1 MMGSLLARCKVRMSI
16 RISRY
21 HINAFEEA
29 ARDAYP
35 IECCGLVIGRKDDA
49 FGFIIDELAPTK
61 NKAAE
66 VDRFEIDPTIH
77 IRLQRDLRRG
87 PNGIIGV
94 YHSHPGGIAKPSD
107 RDVAGAVMPGW
118 VWLICGLRLG
128 TSIQSRAF
136 HDDGADETC
145 SRFRELELFIHEDER
160 LAS

>member
-1 MMGSLLARCKVRMSI
+1 MSI
-16 RISRY
+16 KISGY
-21 HINAFEEA
+21 HINAIEKA

-49 FGFIIDELAPTK
+49 FGFIIDELAPTQ
-61 NKAAE
+61 NMAAE
-66 VDRFEIDPTIH
+66 VDRFEIDPTIY

-118 VWLICGLRLG
+118 VWLICGLGQG
-128 TSIQSRAF
+128 TPTQTRAF
-136 HDDGADETC
+136 HDDGADERR
-145 SRFRELELFIHEDER
+145 SRFRELELFIQDDER
-160 LAS
+160 LAG